1 MVDVVSSVYYGHNDK
16 LKIVTQYT
24 HRLLTVTKLKE
35 SIALKKSHNINVLL

>member
-1 MVDVVSSVYYGHNDK
+1 MVDAVSSVYYGHYDK

-24 HRLLTVTKLKE
+24 HRLFTVT